1 MRNSRSFL
9 GAHDTVDVLI
19 VDQAGMKSIPARI
32 SPDVE
37 VSTILPN
44 IIAKMQLP
52 MTEPN
57 GTPISYSLDWR
68 EGGTRLMESD
78 TLSSAGV
85 MTGHHLIVYPEM
97 IAGELGCHLEG
108 SYLGAVET
116 VDIDIMDQTGAKKI
130 TARISSDS
138 TTEMIL
144 PKIIA
149 NLMLPMMAPN
159 GAPMSYSLDWKEGG
173 IRLSEGVSLAEA
185 GVQTGHHLIVYPEMT
200 AGQLGRRFRR
210 GY

>member
-1 MRNSRSFL
+1 MRNSRHFL
-9 GAHDTVDVLI
+9 GAHDTIDVLI
-19 VDQAGMKSIPARI
+19 VDQTGAKSIRARI

-37 VSTILPN
+37 VATILPN
-44 IIAKMQLP
+44 IIARLQLP
-52 MTEPN
+52 MTAPN
-57 GTPISYSLDWR
+57 GAPMSYSLDWK

-78 TLSSAGV
+78 TMSSAGV
-85 MTGHHLIVYPEM
+85 MPGHHLIVYPEM
-97 IAGELGCHLEG
+97 TAGELGCHLEG

-116 VDIDIMDQTGAKKI
+116 VDVDIVDQTGAKKI
-130 TARISSDS
+130 RARISSDS

-144 PKIIA
+144 PNIIA
-149 NLMLPMMAPN
+149 NLRLPITAPN

-185 GVQTGHHLIVYPEMT
+185 GVQTGHHLLVYPEMT